1 MRFALSQRW
10 IGIFEMMGAGLAF
23 GTLGVC
29 GKRAFEAGLSPGEF
43 LFFRFAISS
52 LTLGAWFLVRN
63 PGALRLPRRAMW
75 ATLPLGTIGY
85 GFFSWTYFRGLE
97 GLPASLAVLIL
108 FTFPAIVAMGGAL
121 FLKERLNL
129 WHWGAMPVMAVGLW
143 LLVGVEPIE
152 LPLGSLAFVGAS
164 AILYAAYILV
174 SKKMLHGVSPF
185 ASLFWIQLF
194 AAAFVGALWV
204 RPSTFSLLSGA
215 WPILLITAWIGGL
228 LAMGLFLSG
237 LQKLKSFEAGI
248 LCTAEPLTGVVLSAM
263 FLGERLTGWQA
274 LGGLGVLGASVLV
287 ALAERNLAYRP
298 DRREPS

>member
-10 IGIFEMMGAGLAF
+10 IGIFEMVGAGLAF

-52 LTLGAWFLVRN
+52 LTLGVWFLLRN
-63 PGALRLPRRAMW
+63 PRALLLSRPALW
-75 ATLPLGTIGY
+75 ATVPLGTIGY

-108 FTFPAIVAMGGAL
+108 FTFPAIVAVGGAV

-129 WHWGAMPVMAVGLW
+129 WHWSAMPVMAVGLW
-143 LLVGVEPIE
+143 LLVGVERID
-152 LPLGSLAFVGAS
+152 LPFDSLSFVAVSAF
-164 AILYAAYILV
+164 LYSAYILI

-194 AAAFVGALWV
+194 AALFVGALWV
-204 RPSTFSLLSGA
+204 RPTTFSLLQSA
-215 WPILLITAWIGGL
+215 WPILLVTAWIGGL

-248 LCTAEPLTGVVLSAM
+248 LCTAEPLTGVLLSAI
-263 FLGERLTGWQA
+263 FLGERLTLWQA
-274 LGGLGVLGASVLV
+274 LGGAGVLGASVLV
-287 ALAERNLAYRP
+287 ALAERSLAYRP
-298 DRREPS
+298 NQREPS